1 MTEKDLGRVVTTAGI
16 DREIKNNYDFHIFVS
31 ECLVSRYLNEDWGE
45 LCEEDK
51 AMNDSAIKNG
61 DDKIFASYNISEEL
75 SDVGEKIYI
84 ITEWDRSVTTI
95 LFPEEY

>member
-1 MTEKDLGRVVTTAGI
+1 MGKFVLGKLVMTKAIHDKMNTDV
-16 DREIKNNYDFHIFVS
+16 DFAIGMLESF
-31 ECLVSRYLNEDWGE
+31 ERYKRCDWGE

-51 AMNDSAIKNG
+51 AENEKALIDG
-61 DDKIFASYNISEEL
+61 ERIFALYNI
-75 SDVGEKIYI
+75 GNEKIYI

>member
-1 MTEKDLGRVVTTAGI
+1 MELGTTVMTVGI
-16 DREIKNNYDFHIFVS
+16 AKAMERDFYFKTFVLDS
-31 ECLVSRYLNEDWGE
+31 FERYERHDWGE

-51 AMNDSAIKNG
+51 DENDRALKEGNRV
-61 DDKIFASYNISEEL
+61 FASYNL
-75 SDVGEKIYI
+75 PPYLRGLFPDDKIWI